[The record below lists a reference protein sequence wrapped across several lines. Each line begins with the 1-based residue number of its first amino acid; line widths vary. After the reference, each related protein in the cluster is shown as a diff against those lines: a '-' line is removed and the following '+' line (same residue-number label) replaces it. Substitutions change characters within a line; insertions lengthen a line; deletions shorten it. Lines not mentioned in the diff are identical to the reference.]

1 MLQVKHFPQQAIG
14 MLAPMQHLKGASTEK
29 MHHASRSAGAGFI
42 LVDTEW
48 KPLYANAEAKK
59 IVTYPDAP
67 RTFQSA
73 WSLVGKRI
81 FTWNGGQNLSSAPA
95 SHVEFVSGRRKY
107 VGLAIPL
114 ANWRRPPAAAAVA
127 VVLERSGAASRGAAE
142 LSESFHLTERER
154 EVVELLIQGLTNK
167 EIARRMGISPNT
179 VRAFIRMVMGKLG
192 VSTRS
197 GIVGIVF
204 RGIYTAGN
212 FRP

>member
-1 MLQVKHFPQQAIG
+1 LQRCNTRKAEGP
-14 MLAPMQHLKGASTEK
+14 LTEK
-29 MHHASRSAGAGFI
+29 MHRNSCPTGAGFI
-42 LVDTEW
+42 LADPEW

-73 WSLVGKRI
+73 WALVAKRI
-81 FTWNGGQNLSSAPA
+81 FTLNGRQNLSSAPT
-95 SHVEFVSGRRKY
+95 SRVEFVSGRRKY

-114 ANWRRPPAAAAVA
+114 ANWRRLPAAAAVA
-127 VVLERSGAASRGAAE
+127 VVLERSGAASQGAAE

-167 EIARRMGISPNT
+167 EIAGRMNISPNT

-204 RGIYTAGN
+204 RGIYTAIN
-212 FRP
+212 HRP

>member
-1 MLQVKHFPQQAIG
+1 M
-14 MLAPMQHLKGASTEK
+14 EK
-29 MHHASRSAGAGFI
+29 VHRASRPAAAGFI
-42 LVDTEW
+42 LADPEW

-59 IVTYPDAP
+59 IVSYPHAP

-73 WSLVGKRI
+73 WALVAKRI
-81 FTWNGGQNLSSAPA
+81 FTLNGRQNLSSAPT
-95 SHVEFVSGRRKY
+95 SHVEFLSGRRKY

-114 ANWRRPPAAAAVA
+114 ANWRRVPAAAAVA
-127 VVLERSGAASRGAAE
+127 VVLERSGAASQGAAE
-142 LSESFHLTERER
+142 LSEFFHLTERER

-167 EIARRMGISPNT
+167 EIAGRMNISPNT

-204 RGIYTAGN
+204 RGIYTAIN
-212 FRP
+212 HRL

>member
-1 MLQVKHFPQQAIG
+1 
-14 MLAPMQHLKGASTEK
+14 
-29 MHHASRSAGAGFI
+29 MHRNSCPTGAGFI
-42 LVDTEW
+42 LADPEW

-73 WSLVGKRI
+73 WALVAKRI
-81 FTWNGGQNLSSAPA
+81 FTLNGRQNLSSAPT
-95 SHVEFVSGRRKY
+95 SRVEFVSGRRKY

-114 ANWRRPPAAAAVA
+114 AKWGRPPAAAVA
-127 VVLERSGAASRGAAE
+127 VVLERSGAASQGAAE
-142 LSESFHLTERER
+142 LSDSFHLTERER

-167 EIARRMGISPNT
+167 EIAGRMNISPNT

-204 RGIYTAGN
+204 RGMYTTGD
-212 FRP
+212 RRS

>member
-1 MLQVKHFPQQAIG
+1 
-14 MLAPMQHLKGASTEK
+14 MQYLKGALTEK
-29 MHHASRSAGAGFI
+29 VHRASRPAAAGFI
-42 LVDTEW
+42 LADPEW

-59 IVTYPDAP
+59 IVTYPQAP

-73 WSLVGKRI
+73 WSLVAKRI
-81 FTWNGGQNLSSAPA
+81 FTLNGRQNLSSAPT
-95 SHVEFVSGRRKY
+95 SHVEFLSGRRKY

-114 ANWRRPPAAAAVA
+114 ANWRRLPAAAAVA
-127 VVLERSGAASRGAAE
+127 VVLERSGAASQGAAE

-167 EIARRMGISPNT
+167 EIAGRMNISPNT

-204 RGIYTAGN
+204 RGIYTAIN
-212 FRP
+212 HRA